1 MKGKLFSMVAGC
13 VLLAA
18 CAETTSAGALLDRA
32 PDAQRVEVRR
42 LEFLPVSFSGIG
54 TVERVV
60 IRSEPEWQ
68 TFWTRLWGGHHR
80 PRPAVD
86 FDREMV
92 VAATMGARSTGG
104 FWIQVDSVVVSSA
117 AVDVFVTEHSPGRSC
132 ITTQAFTY
140 PADAV
145 AIPASPQPVRFHDA
159 KVTTECSR

>member
-1 MKGKLFSMVAGC
+1 MKGKLCSMIAGF
-13 VLLAA
+13 VLLAG
-18 CAETTSAGALLDRA
+18 CAETTSADPLLDRA

-60 IRSEPEWQ
+60 IRSETEWPA
-68 TFWTRLWGGHHR
+68 FWTRLWGGDRR

-92 VAATMGARSTGG
+92 VAATMGGRPTGG
-104 FWIQVDSVVVSSA
+104 FWIQVDSAVVSSA
-117 AVDVFVTEHSPGRSC
+117 AVDVFVTEQSPGRSC
-132 ITTQAFTY
+132 GTTQAFVY

-145 AIPASPQPVRFHDA
+145 AIPASSQPVRFHEA
-159 KVTTECSR
+159 KVTRECSP

>member
-1 MKGKLFSMVAGC
+1 MKGKLCSMIAGC
-13 VLLAA
+13 VLLAG
-18 CAETTSAGALLDRA
+18 CAETTSTDALLDRA

-42 LEFLPVSFSGIG
+42 LEFLPVSFSAIG

-60 IRSEPEWQ
+60 IRSEAEWQ
-68 TFWTRLWGGHHR
+68 PFWTRLWGGDRR

-86 FDREMV
+86 FGREMV
-92 VAATMGARSTGG
+92 VAATMGGRPTGG

-132 ITTQAFTY
+132 GTTQAFVY

-145 AIPASPQPVRFHDA
+145 AIPTSAHPVRFREA
-159 KVTTECSR
+159 KVTTECNR

>member
-1 MKGKLFSMVAGC
+1 MKGILLSIAAGC
-13 VLLAA
+13 VLLSG
-18 CAETTSAGALLDRA
+18 CAEATSADALLDRA

-60 IRSEPEWQ
+60 IRSEAEWQ
-68 TFWTRLWGGHHR
+68 PFWTRLWGGDRR

-92 VAATMGARSTGG
+92 VAATMGGRPTGG
-104 FWIQVDSVVVSSA
+104 FWIQVDSAVVSSA

-132 ITTQAFTY
+132 ATTQAFTY

-145 AIPASPQPVRFHDA
+145 AIPASAHPVRFHDA
-159 KVTTECSR
+159 KATTECSR